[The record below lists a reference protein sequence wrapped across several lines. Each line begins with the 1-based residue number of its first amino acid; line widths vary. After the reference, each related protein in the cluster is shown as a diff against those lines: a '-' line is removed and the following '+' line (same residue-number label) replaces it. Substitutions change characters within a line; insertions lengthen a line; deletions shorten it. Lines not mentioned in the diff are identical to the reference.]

1 MQAKESMVIVDGSK
15 LYDGLDSMAMD
26 LTDFANADDATH
38 GEVRDVTAW

>member
-1 MQAKESMVIVDGSK
+1 MLGTPLLLLM